1 MKDKMI
7 AIFCYLVI
15 VMILTGCGSAN
26 NPISSDMSSNSNT
39 TVITLAP
46 IDSEE
51 KKETKSL
58 DTVCHTSDM
67 VYAQGDIP
75 RLYITTSNY
84 QNKLNSLSNLAL
96 DKKATANS
104 CESDCFRPSYLVD
117 GNATTRWASCYE
129 DNEYFIIDLGESK
142 QFSYININ
150 WESAYGKEYTI
161 YASDD
166 NANWSP
172 IVNEKNGNAGVLEYS
187 FNEVTARY
195 IKWQGIKRGTEYG
208 YSIFEFGVYSV
219 STSAQVSSDVNE
231 LESTYLNTFTE
242 EYQPV
247 SIAITDCTG
256 GTNEIINDNEAI
268 ICIRG
273 NSTALTNKLSYNF
286 KLSSKK
292 DVLGLGEGRKWCLLA
307 NHFDKTMLRN
317 KISYDFADNL
327 GLPIKL
333 GTEFVDLY
341 IDNVYEGLY
350 LLSEPVSDGKNRV
363 DIDITAGEFIFE
375 RCTHNEKASKEMFQS
390 PIYNLNLSFK
400 APDYDEITEDQKK
413 QLNNFIGKVEEAIK
427 SEKQSEIEKIIDIDS
442 FAAMYV
448 FEELFKNVDYSFDSN
463 YFYIKGGKLY
473 AGPIW
478 DMDLSMGNVS
488 SVYEFEPYY
497 IYNNS
502 IINGITYGNG
512 SGNSTEGTWALSGWY
527 ELLMNYDFFKQ
538 LVANKFDLVED
549 SFKQIYSDGGVI
561 DQLVHQYKD
570 ALERNYCNTYWDLT
584 KTYSRYERETPDDT
598 YIGNTEFLKNWLRKR
613 NEWVYGNK

>member
-1 MKDKMI
+1 MI
-7 AIFCYLVI
+7 I
-15 VMILTGCGSAN
+15 TGCGSTN
-26 NPISSDMSSNSNT
+26 NSISSDISSNSNT
-39 TVITLAP
+39 NVITLAP
-46 IDSEE
+46 INSEA
-51 KKETKSL
+51 KEEAKSM
-58 DTVCHTSDM
+58 DIASHTPNM

-84 QNKLNSLSNLAL
+84 QNKLNSLNNLAL
-96 DKKATANS
+96 DKKVTAES

-129 DNEYFIIDLGESK
+129 DNEFFVIDLGESK
-142 QFSYININ
+142 QFSNIQIN
-150 WESAYGKEYTI
+150 WEGAYGKEYTI
-161 YASDD
+161 YTSDD
-166 NANWSP
+166 NANWTP
-172 IVNEKNGNAGVLEYS
+172 IVNEEKGNAGVLEYS

-195 IKWQGIKRGTEYG
+195 IKWQGIKRGTEFG
-208 YSIFEFGVYSV
+208 YSIFEFAVYSG
-219 STSAQVSSDVNE
+219 STSAQVTSDVAV
-231 LESTYLNTFTE
+231 LKTTYLNTFTE

-247 SIAITDCTG
+247 SIAIADCTG

-273 NSTALTNKLSYNF
+273 NSTARTNKLSYNF

-292 DVLGLGEGRKWCLLA
+292 DVLGLGEGKKWCLLA

-317 KISYDFADNL
+317 KISYDFAESL
-327 GLPIKL
+327 GLPTKL
-333 GTEFVDLY
+333 ETEFVDLY
-341 IDNVYEGLY
+341 IDNIYEGLY

-363 DIDITAGEFIFE
+363 DIDINKGEFIFE
-375 RCTHNEKASKEMFQS
+375 RCTYIEEASNEMFQS

-400 APDYDEITEDQKK
+400 APDYDEITEEQKK

-427 SEKQSEIEKIIDIDS
+427 SEKQSQIEKIIDVDS

-463 YFYIKGGKLY
+463 YFYIKGDKLY

-488 SVYEFEPYY
+488 SIYEFEPYY

-538 LVANKFDLVED
+538 LVANKFDLVET
-549 SFKQIYSDGGVI
+549 SFEQIYSDEGII
-561 DQLVHQYKD
+561 DRLVHQYKD
-570 ALERNYCNTYWDLT
+570 ALERNYSNTYWDLT

-598 YIGNTEFLKNWLRKR
+598 YIENTDFLKNWLRDRK
-613 NEWVYGNK
+613 EWVYGNK